1 MAEYSG
7 VKPDEY
13 VTLDRRSS
21 EASRHYISTDT
32 TLFSTNSCS
41 TLNRSGYHRDL
52 WNFYGQSNLGFQ
64 DDKKYTSSVAG
75 RSRSMPQQ
83 RSLPTVAPLGYD
95 SGKCNS
101 TLFIRS
107 LHALYTLITEE
118 LQTLTIIYH
127 LLVPFS
133 LQISVW
139 GYIKC
144 SDVLKGI
151 STFKCLANISLFRYP
166 KIYSCTVQ
174 ST

>member
-95 SGKCNS
+95 SGKCMK
-101 TLFIRS
+101 THF
-107 LHALYTLITEE
+107 YTLYRHTLTTQK
-118 LQTLTIIYH
+118 LQTLTIVYH
-127 LLVPFS
+127 LLVSFS